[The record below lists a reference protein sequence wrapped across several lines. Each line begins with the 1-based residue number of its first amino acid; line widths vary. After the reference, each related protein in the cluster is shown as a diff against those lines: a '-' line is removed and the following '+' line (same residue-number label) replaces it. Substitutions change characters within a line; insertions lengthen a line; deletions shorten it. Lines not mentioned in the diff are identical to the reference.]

1 MWYLFFE
8 IWLWL
13 LLAFALGWVMSRAV
27 YAKTGGDKNSQS
39 SINQEEG

>member
-13 LLAFALGWVMSRAV
+13 LLAFGLGWGMCWMLYLKAEKD
-27 YAKTGGDKNSQS
+27 KTAQLSTDD
-39 SINQEEG
+39 